1 MTGALAA
8 GAILVAFNCCIL
20 GPHQIYAPNQAE
32 FESTYREVLPLLA
45 GAGLLVAVL
54 LALIGFLIPQRRRL
68 TYATLLLGVGLLL
81 WIQGSFLKWDYGDFN
96 GVNIDWSQYAWHGW
110 LDAGVWLAAL
120 ALLVRF
126 RVHIRP
132 YAHVLVLAFVLL
144 QTGLLLLRGNG
155 GAARRPG
162 DPSKPAATAAPSE
175 VPAETCR
182 ISKTLNVFHIILDA
196 FQTDVFMELVHEEG
210 LADKLDGFV
219 LYRDN
224 AAPASQTTLC
234 VPAILTGSHY
244 EGGVLPSEY
253 YRAAMSE
260 SFHNQLATRGYVVN
274 LMPYMEMPGA
284 RFTSLYQSPR
294 SYAWPQRTR
303 MLQTASFM
311 IDVGMFR
318 QTPHFLKRV
327 IYNSRNWRLSSL
339 VTTPPNH
346 VSFHQK
352 RFFRDY
358 IEKLAAVHDAPA
370 YHFVHLSPPHPPY
383 VTTAEGHYAGEALP
397 DTRDNFKNEA
407 RYVLRIFMDLL
418 EKLRQLDAY
427 DGSIILLQ
435 GDHGSNFTPV
445 FDGEEFPMPV
455 NRLPALLTLKTVDAH
470 GPLRTSDAPTTAADV
485 PATIMDLL
493 RYEHSYAGESIARM
507 TDGAPRQRTYAML
520 DEEAGG
526 GRVLRRWTIDGSI
539 YDPSSFHES
548 DAREV
553 RAQIRDYAWGTPLGF
568 GVTGS
573 GEAYL
578 TSGWWPTVAMH
589 WSNGHES
596 QMRFRITPPTE
607 DVVLEFKFFFHVV
620 PGEVEQQR
628 VRMRVNGNAIGG
640 EQVSR
645 DPEPKGIRYLVP
657 RRLLQ
662 SDLMTIDFEFPDAA
676 FLRENRKVPI
686 QRAVGLWGFR
696 ADLASAM
703 RGAPSMPVS
712 R

>member
-1 MTGALAA
+1 M
-8 GAILVAFNCCIL
+8 LV
-20 GPHQIYAPNQAE
+20 G
-32 FESTYREVLPLLA
+32 
-45 GAGLLVAVL
+45 
-54 LALIGFLIPQRRRL
+54 
-68 TYATLLLGVGLLL
+68 
-81 WIQGSFLKWDYGDFN
+81 
-96 GVNIDWSQYAWHGW
+96 
-110 LDAGVWLAAL
+110 
-120 ALLVRF
+120 
-126 RVHIRP
+126 
-132 YAHVLVLAFVLL
+132 
-144 QTGLLLLRGNG
+144 GNRD
-155 GAARRPG
+155 AARRLRE
-162 DPSKPAATAAPSE
+162 PANTEATAGASE
-175 VPAETCR
+175 VPAATCR
-182 ISKTLNVFHIILDA
+182 ISKKLNVFHIILDA
-196 FQTDVFMELVHEEG
+196 FQTDVFMELVREED
-210 LADKLDGFV
+210 LAKELDGFV
-219 LYRDN
+219 IYRDN

-234 VPAILTGSHY
+234 VPAILTGSQY
-244 EGGVLPSEY
+244 DGGVLPSEY
-253 YRAAMSE
+253 YRAAISE
-260 SFHNQLATRGYVVN
+260 SFHNQLAARGYVVN

-284 RFTSLYQSPR
+284 RFTSFYQSPR

-327 IYNSRNWRLSSL
+327 IYNSRNWRLSSF

-352 RFFRDY
+352 AFFRDY
-358 IEKLAAVHDAPA
+358 IEKLAAFHDAPA

-383 VTTAEGHYAGEALP
+383 VTTAEGRYAGEALP

-407 RYVLRIFMDLL
+407 RYVLRIFMDFL
-418 EKLRQLDAY
+418 EQLRQLDAY

-445 FDGEEFPMPV
+445 FDGEEFPIPV
-455 NRLPALLTLKTVDAH
+455 NRLPALLTLKTLDAR

-493 RYEHSYAGESIARM
+493 RYEHSYAGESIVRMPEGAR
-507 TDGAPRQRTYAML
+507 RQRSYAML
-520 DEEAGG
+520 DEQSG
-526 GRVLRRWTIDGSI
+526 GRRLLRRWAIDGSI
-539 YDPSSFHES
+539 YDPSSFHEF

-568 GVTGS
+568 GVTGT

-620 PGEVEQQR
+620 PGEVDQQR
-628 VRMRVNGNAIGG
+628 VRVRVNGQAIGG

-657 RRLLQ
+657 RSLLQ
-662 SDLMTIDFEFPDAA
+662 SDVMTVDFECPDAA
-676 FLRENRKVPI
+676 FLRENRKVPV
-686 QRAVGLWGFR
+686 QRAVGLWGFQ
-696 ADLASAM
+696 ADLVSAM
-703 RGAPSMPVS
+703 RDSPPMPVS